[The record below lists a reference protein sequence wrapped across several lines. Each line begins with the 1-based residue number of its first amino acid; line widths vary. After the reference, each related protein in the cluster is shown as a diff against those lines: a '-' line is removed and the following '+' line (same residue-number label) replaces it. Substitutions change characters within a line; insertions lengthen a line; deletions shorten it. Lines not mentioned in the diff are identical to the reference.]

1 MWTAWCARCHAE
13 DGSGRINEPTIT
25 VEPMDFTDCK
35 VTSPEP
41 DVDWERAIARGG
53 PGVGLSPQMPAFE
66 DSLTAD
72 QIATF
77 GWLECASV
85 GAALGLVTVASK

>member
-13 DGSGRINEPTIT
+13 DGSGKVNEPTVT

-41 DVDWERAIARGG
+41 DADWERAIAKGG
-53 PGVGLSPQMPAFE
+53 AGVGLSPQMPGF
-66 DSLTAD
+66 
-72 QIATF
+72 
-77 GWLECASV
+77 
-85 GAALGLVTVASK
+85 